1 MRRGG
6 LCAALAG
13 RICCGFWRKD
23 LEEARET
30 WSEWQDL
37 NLRPPR
43 PERGALPDCAT
54 LRCQAGGSYSGDP
67 GGPQG
72 ASPGPASTGRF
83 APRLAGRVAEK
94 PPPHTPFWGEIL
106 CGGAAPPMCTARSRT
121 LS

>member
-1 MRRGG
+1 MSSRLGVG
-6 LCAALAG
+6 APNTL
-13 RICCGFWRKD
+13 K
-23 LEEARET
+23 T

-67 GGPQG
+67 DGPQG

-83 APRLAGRVAEK
+83 APRLAGRFADN
-94 PPPHTPFWGEIL
+94 PRRHTVCWAKLLIGAAAAGMVPALPDISSL
-106 CGGAAPPMCTARSRT
+106 GGA
-121 LS
+121 